1 MTITRLFLVSFL
13 FLVSQSA
20 LAYKVQPMLAEIA
33 PIGKGSQMTMR
44 IDNTGDSPLTIELVP
59 LSFTMDEYGKETT
72 ESAEDD
78 LLVIPSSAIVAP
90 GRSQAVIVRYLGN
103 PSITT
108 SKPYRISV
116 RQVKVSRSGQEQ
128 ASLGLLLQ
136 FDTLLNVRPK
146 NTNPNLSVNS
156 VTKNEDNWL
165 VSVENSGNSYGR
177 ITRTN
182 WTISDKS
189 HSLFVKNSEIGE
201 LIGGSLVLPNS
212 KRIFTMKALDGFDI
226 KTVDIKLE
234 NAN

>member
-1 MTITRLFLVSFL
+1 
-13 FLVSQSA
+13 
-20 LAYKVQPMLAEIA
+20 
-33 PIGKGSQMTMR
+33 
-44 IDNTGDSPLTIELVP
+44 
-59 LSFTMDEYGKETT
+59 
-72 ESAEDD
+72 
-78 LLVIPSSAIVAP
+78 
-90 GRSQAVIVRYLGN
+90 
-103 PSITT
+103 
-108 SKPYRISV
+108 
-116 RQVKVSRSGQEQ
+116 
-128 ASLGLLLQ
+128 
-136 FDTLLNVRPK
+136 
-146 NTNPNLSVNS
+146 